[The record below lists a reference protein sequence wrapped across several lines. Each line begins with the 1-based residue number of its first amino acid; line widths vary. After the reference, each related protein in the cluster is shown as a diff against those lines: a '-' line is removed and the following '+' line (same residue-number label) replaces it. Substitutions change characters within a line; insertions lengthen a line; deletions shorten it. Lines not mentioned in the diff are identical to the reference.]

1 MATISSDVIIVIYNP
16 RGERVTRAQGD
27 EKALRLWRN
36 RWVRGG
42 YTARQIDAAGEV
54 REYEPDEGT
63 QSKY

>member
-1 MATISSDVIIVIYNP
+1 MATVASDVIIVIYNP

-42 YTARQIDAAGEV
+42 YTARQVDGDGNV
-54 REYEPDEGT
+54 REYEPDEGVRPR
-63 QSKY
+63 Y

>member
-1 MATISSDVIIVIYNP
+1 MATVASDVIIVIYNP

-42 YTARQIDAAGEV
+42 YTARQIDGAGNV
-54 REYEPDEGT
+54 REYEPDTGVRP
-63 QSKY
+63 KW